1 MIDEKLNNTEKP
13 ASAEVDKSAEREAVK
28 GEITELVDEL
38 GERCPDCDG
47 EMTLE
52 AVKAYCENCLS
63 QYETETASQ
72 AFEVDKPE
80 TRTYSPDEAYSFL
93 VHVPLGDV
101 EKRLGEIGSERG
113 GVLMTTLLNNERQGT
128 FCGEGG
134 LLLEAPDTKDIKGMS
149 RVDSGGEIADG
160 RMDSVEELTEPASTA
175 EYNQIDMKFGGGK
188 VAGVMLKVTPD
199 GKELGNPARNAQ
211 LRQVA
216 ERHGLPVA
224 TVEVAPSPM
233 PTELSSV
240 TREFADGN
248 SLTTYDIPD
257 GDDRFLR
264 IDIAHGEFYHSP
276 GIDTVS
282 RSMTIDEYGQVSQ
295 LLTEEQEQKIRTTL
309 DKLLEQ
315 GDLSEKE
322 QKAVLD
328 GFLPRSE

>member
-1 MIDEKLNNTEKP
+1 MIDEKLNNNEKP
-13 ASAEVDKSAEREAVK
+13 ISPEADKSAEREAVK
-28 GEITELVDEL
+28 GEIAELVDEL

-63 QYETETASQ
+63 QHESETNTR

-80 TRTYSPDEAYSFL
+80 TRTYLPDEAYSFL

-134 LLLEAPDTKDIKGMS
+134 LLLEAPIPEAIKGMS
-149 RVDSGGEIADG
+149 RVDCGGEIADG
-160 RMDSVEELTEPASTA
+160 RMDSVDELQEPASTA
-175 EYNQIDMKFGGGK
+175 EYNQIDMKFDGGK
-188 VAGVMLKVTPD
+188 VVGVMLKVTPE
-199 GKELGNPARNAQ
+199 GKELGDPARNAQ
-211 LRQVA
+211 LREVA
-216 ERHGLPVA
+216 ERHGLPIA

-233 PTELSSV
+233 PTELSSI

-264 IDIAHGEFYHSP
+264 VDIAHGEFYHSP

-282 RSMTIDEYGQVSQ
+282 RSMTIDQYGQVSQ
-295 LLTEEQEQKIRTTL
+295 LLTEEQEQKIRT
-309 DKLLEQ
+309 KLGELIEQ
-315 GDLSEKE
+315 GDLSEKD

-328 GFLPRSE
+328 GFLPRPE